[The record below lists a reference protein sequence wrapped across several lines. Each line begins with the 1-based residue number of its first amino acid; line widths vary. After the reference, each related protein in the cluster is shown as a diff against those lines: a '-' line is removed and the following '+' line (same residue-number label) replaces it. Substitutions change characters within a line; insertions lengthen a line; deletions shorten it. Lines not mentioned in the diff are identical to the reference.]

1 LSRLGTILDNKID
14 LAGVTDLSELD
25 PERCGLAWNLRLK
38 TAASEAEVRDVF
50 AFVEKGAQI
59 AIERE
64 GASRVAQALA
74 GRDSG
79 PALIVDVPGIVNMAS
94 ARGTVAG

>member
-1 LSRLGTILDNKID
+1 MQLQNKV
-14 LAGVTDLSELD
+14 AFVT
-25 PERCGLAWNLRLK
+25 G
-38 TAASEAEVRDVF
+38 AASGIGKEIALVYARE
-50 AFVEKGAQI
+50 GAQI